1 VHHRGGGVRV
11 LAEKLNRRT
20 QPRGLEIQLAFF
32 PRELYFHRMSLT
44 QNSPEPS
51 DPFVRRHIGPNTVE
65 AAEMLA
71 HLGFKNLDGLI
82 DAAVPQKI
90 RAAKKLNLPAAR
102 GEFQALAELRRIA
115 GENKV
120 FRSFIGQGYYD
131 CITPPVIQRN
141 VLENP
146 GWYTQ
151 YTPYQAEISQGRL
164 EALLNFQTMVTDLTA
179 LDIANASM
187 LDEATAAAEAMTMSH
202 RLKGADGRNVFFVS
216 ENCHPQ
222 TIEVVRTRGAALGIE
237 VVVGSHETFQF
248 SDKVF
253 GALVQYPDTSG
264 AIHDYSDF
272 AEKVHAAGAM
282 LTVATDL
289 LALTLIQPP
298 GEFGADIAVGS
309 AQRFGVPLG
318 YGGPHAAFFATRDE
332 FKRQMPGRIVGVS
345 KDSRGKPALR
355 LALGTREQHI
365 RREKATSNI
374 CTAQALLANMASL
387 YAVYHG
393 PEGLKKI
400 AERVHALTRILA
412 AGLEKIG
419 HQVSVPDYF
428 DTLRVEPAK
437 ASAAEILKIAEAH
450 RINFRPIDEKTL
462 GISLDETTV
471 AQDVAAIWQIFNGGK
486 PVNFTMADVAQA
498 FQPAGSGDFP
508 VASSKNSGLE
518 SPENRQVGK
527 PALLARTSSF
537 LTHRVF
543 TSCHSE
549 TEMLRY
555 IKRLESRDLSLTAS
569 MIPLGSCTMKLNAA
583 AEMFPVS
590 WPEFAKI
597 HPFAPLGQARGY
609 QILFQNLEDWLE
621 EITGFAG
628 ISLQP
633 NAGSQGEYTGLL
645 VIRAHHESRG
655 DAHRNVCLIPTS
667 AHGTNPASAA
677 MAGMKIVAVA
687 CDANGNIDVADL
699 KAKAEAHKN
708 DLSCLMVTY
717 PSTHG
722 VFEETIREICGII
735 HANGGQVYMDGANMN
750 AQVGLTSP
758 GFIGAD
764 VCHLNLHKT
773 FCIPHGGGG
782 PGVGPIGVAKH
793 LVPFLPSHPTF
804 TSRLVGASR
813 CDDRTPQRGVPTHIG
828 PVAAAPWGSAS
839 ILPISWMYIAMMG
852 ADGLTEA
859 TKYAILNANYISKR
873 LEDYFPTLY
882 RSNGLVAHECILD
895 LRGFHGT
902 TAEDVAKRLMDYG
915 FHAPTL
921 SFPVAGTLM
930 VEPTE
935 SESKYELDR
944 FCDAMIA
951 IHAEMT
957 AVENGTADAKNNLLK
972 NAPHTADQI
981 ASDNWNRPYSRDQ
994 AAFPAKDLH
1003 DYKFWPHV
1011 SRVDNVFGDRNP
1023 VCSCAGMENYAA

>member
-1 VHHRGGGVRV
+1 MLLSENSAADA
-11 LAEKLNRRT
+11 LAHPDR
-20 QPRGLEIQLAFF
+20 
-32 PRELYFHRMSLT
+32 
-44 QNSPEPS
+44 
-51 DPFVRRHIGPNTVE
+51 FVRRHIGPN
-65 AAEMLA
+65 AAETGEMLA
-71 HLGFKNLDGLI
+71 LLGRKNLDELI
-82 DAAVPQKI
+82 AAAVPQKI
-90 RAAKKLNLPAAR
+90 RLGKKLNLPVAR
-102 GEFQALAELRRIA
+102 SEIEALADLKKISS
-115 GENKV
+115 ENKV

-141 VLENP
+141 VFENP

-164 EALLNFQTMVTDLTA
+164 EALLNFQTMVSELTA

-202 RLKGADGRNVFFVS
+202 RLKEVGQASSLSDGQDAHPTFFIS
-216 ENCHPQ
+216 EACHPQ
-222 TIEVVRTRGAALGIE
+222 TIEVVRSRAHALGIE
-237 VVVGSHETFQF
+237 VVIGNHENF
-248 SDKVF
+248 SFSEKVF
-253 GALVQYPDTSG
+253 GALVQYPDTFG
-264 AIHDYSDF
+264 TIHDYSGF
-272 AEKVHAAGAM
+272 TEKAHAAGAM
-282 LTVATDL
+282 VTVATDL
-289 LALTLIQPP
+289 LALTLIKPP

-387 YAVYHG
+387 YACYHG
-393 PEGLKKI
+393 AEGLKKI
-400 AERVHALTRILA
+400 AQRVHALTQLLA
-412 AGLEKIG
+412 AGLENLGLRVLTK
-419 HQVSVPDYF
+419 DFF
-428 DTLRVEPAK
+428 DTIHVELTNQSVSDFFKAVEELRM
-437 ASAAEILKIAEAH
+437 
-450 RINFRPIDEKTL
+450 NFRIIDEKSI
-462 GISLDETTV
+462 GISFDETTSMK
-471 AQDVAAIWQIFNGGK
+471 DVNEIWNIFDADK
-486 PVNFTMADVAQA
+486 KASFAVMAKKGIA
-498 FQPAGSGDFP
+498 F
-508 VASSKNSGLE
+508 
-518 SPENRQVGK
+518 
-527 PALLARTSSF
+527 ARTSAF
-537 LTHRVF
+537 LQHKVF
-543 TSCHSE
+543 NSYHSE

-590 WPEFAKI
+590 WPEFARI
-597 HPFAPLGQARGY
+597 HPFAPIKQTRGY
-609 QILFQNLEDWLE
+609 QILFQQLESWLA

-633 NAGSQGEYTGLL
+633 NAGSQGEYAGLL
-645 VIRAHHESRG
+645 VIRAYHESRG
-655 DAHRNVCLIPTS
+655 EGRRNLCLIPTS
-667 AHGTNPASAA
+667 AHGTNPASAV
-677 MAGMKIVAVA
+677 MAGMKVVAVA
-687 CDANGNIDVADL
+687 CDTNGNIDVADL
-699 KAKAEAHKN
+699 RMKAEAHKA
-708 DLSCLMVTY
+708 DLSCLMITY

-722 VFEETIREICGII
+722 VFEETIREICEII

-782 PGVGPIGVAKH
+782 PGVGPIGVAPH
-793 LVPFLPSHPTF
+793 LVEFLPGHVAAAPRSQIGVAVAPRNLSETESQKRGDGGVAA
-804 TSRLVGASR
+804 TRKPIGA
-813 CDDRTPQRGVPTHIG
+813 
-828 PVAAAPWGSAS
+828 VAAAPWGSAS
-839 ILPISWMYIAMMG
+839 ILTISWMYIAMMG
-852 ADGLTEA
+852 PDGLTEA
-859 TKYAILNANYISKR
+859 TKIAILNANYIAAR
-873 LEDYFPTLY
+873 LEKYFPTLY

-895 LRGFHGT
+895 LRAFHAT
-902 TAEDVAKRLMDYG
+902 TAEDVAKRLIDYG

-921 SFPVAGTLM
+921 SWPVAGTLM

-935 SESKYELDR
+935 SESKCELDR
-944 FCDAMIA
+944 FCDAMIS

-957 AVENGTADAKNNLLK
+957 AIENGSADPKNNLLK

-981 ASDNWNRPYSRDQ
+981 ASDNWDRPYSREA
-994 AAFPAKDLH
+994 AAFPAKSLH
-1003 DYKFWPHV
+1003 EYKFWPHV

-1023 VCSCAGMENYAA
+1023 VCSCAGMENYV